1 MAISSVESYYRR
13 VFERTRNVIL
23 GMSTETYTLV
33 HVIISLV
40 GIASGL
46 VVMFGLVGGKRFD
59 AWTALFL
66 ATTVAT
72 SVTGFGFPFHK
83 VTPAIVVGIL
93 SLVLLALSILGR
105 SVFHLAGGW
114 RRTYVITA
122 VIALYF
128 NVFVLIVQSFEKA
141 PALRKL
147 APTQSEP
154 PFLIAQ
160 VIVLVLFVVI
170 GIRAVKGF
178 HEPAVSAVKAR

>member
-1 MAISSVESYYRR
+1 MLHIHSGRQFEMAISTVGSYYRM
-13 VFERTRNVIL
+13 VLERTCIVIL
-23 GMSTETYTLV
+23 GMSTETDTLV

-105 SVFHLAGGW
+105 SVF
-114 RRTYVITA
+114 
-122 VIALYF
+122 
-128 NVFVLIVQSFEKA
+128 
-141 PALRKL
+141 
-147 APTQSEP
+147 
-154 PFLIAQ
+154 
-160 VIVLVLFVVI
+160 
-170 GIRAVKGF
+170 
-178 HEPAVSAVKAR
+178 